1 MSLSTYQ
8 QALDTIRLLSQ
19 INVKAEVK
27 IWTII
32 HKVSILIYI
41 KRYSLI
47 ITIASQSST
56 LFLISMT
63 IKSYLKEIETQSK
76 KPISEQLNDLKIAG
90 AKLLQALDNYIE
102 ETNNER
108 T

>member
-1 MSLSTYQ
+1 
-8 QALDTIRLLSQ
+8 
-19 INVKAEVK
+19 
-27 IWTII
+27 
-32 HKVSILIYI
+32 
-41 KRYSLI
+41 
-47 ITIASQSST
+47 
-56 LFLISMT
+56 MT

-76 KPISEQLNDLKIAG
+76 KPISMQLNDLKIAG

>member
-1 MSLSTYQ
+1 
-8 QALDTIRLLSQ
+8 
-19 INVKAEVK
+19 
-27 IWTII
+27 
-32 HKVSILIYI
+32 
-41 KRYSLI
+41 
-47 ITIASQSST
+47 
-56 LFLISMT
+56 MT

-76 KPISEQLNDLKIAG
+76 KPINEQLNDLKIAG